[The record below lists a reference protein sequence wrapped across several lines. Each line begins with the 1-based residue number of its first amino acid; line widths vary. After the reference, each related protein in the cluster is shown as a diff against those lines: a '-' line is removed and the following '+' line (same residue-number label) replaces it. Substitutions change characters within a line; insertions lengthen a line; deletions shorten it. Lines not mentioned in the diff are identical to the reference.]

1 MRMVCFIY
9 FGFIRFFYTGQVPK
23 GVEVA
28 QAAADPSKVL
38 KNTGE
43 INKDILHDNLTLFL
57 ELSDFFDVAELKD
70 IVEDAMIERL
80 DDENY
85 EEFLVEANR
94 YGGERVETAVTD
106 FLSQNLAV
114 LKEHL
119 TQYANWF

>member
-1 MRMVCFIY
+1 MCFTY
-9 FGFIRFFYTGQVPK
+9 FCFIRFFYTGQVPK

-43 INKDILHDNLTLFL
+43 MNKDILHDNLTLFL
-57 ELSDFFDVAELKD
+57 ELSDFYHVAELKD

-85 EEFLVEANR
+85 EEFLVEAKR
-94 YGGERVETAVTD
+94 YGGERLKTAVTD
-106 FLSQNLAV
+106 FLGRRLAMV
-114 LKEHL
+114 LWDLLPFK
-119 TQYANWF
+119 